1 MYKNTNEDEESVK
14 SASTLDTDKTE
25 KAGTLVTKYFFSVL
39 LCNNGMAV
47 EAEFYTECSSCPH
60 VSSKI
65 RQFMYKPLF
74 NESL

>member
-39 LCNNGMAV
+39 MQQWNGRRSRVLHRMFIMSPCIFQDKAIYV
-47 EAEFYTECSSCPH
+47 QAP
-60 VSSKI
+60 I
-65 RQFMYKPLF
+65 
-74 NESL
+74 